1 MSKHTARILHWCVL
15 GRSFSYA
22 PLNYG
27 KTTMSHEGSCWGLG
41 WWHSLS
47 HHSKMKINDFK
58 PERQAK
64 TEGLSRRNEVRD
76 ISSWLSRA
84 LNPCSLNVGHTANPQ
99 GITMT
104 RSKERWPDALRKKKT
119 TKHVPK
125 FLLVK
130 VWAVQTAPL
139 PLHMRLKLELHWKQ
153 NNYILWPTRF
163 SKHLA
168 KKMQPCDL
176 NLHVFIVNIVAICY
190 VCSVWLFQG
199 ETCATLSWDS
209 NSQADTRCAELP
221 TALD

>member
-1 MSKHTARILHWCVL
+1 MSMSKHTARILHWCVL

-64 TEGLSRRNEVRD
+64 TEGLSRHNEVGD

-84 LNPCSLNVGHTANPQ
+84 LNPCSLNVGRTANPQ

-104 RSKERWPDALRKKKT
+104 RSKERWPDALRKK
-119 TKHVPK
+119 H
-125 FLLVK
+125 
-130 VWAVQTAPL
+130 
-139 PLHMRLKLELHWKQ
+139 
-153 NNYILWPTRF
+153 N
-163 SKHLA
+163 
-168 KKMQPCDL
+168 
-176 NLHVFIVNIVAICY
+176 
-190 VCSVWLFQG
+190 
-199 ETCATLSWDS
+199 ETCPEIPSCEGLGCS
-209 NSQADTRCAELP
+209 NCS
-221 TALD
+221 TANYLFTWGLN